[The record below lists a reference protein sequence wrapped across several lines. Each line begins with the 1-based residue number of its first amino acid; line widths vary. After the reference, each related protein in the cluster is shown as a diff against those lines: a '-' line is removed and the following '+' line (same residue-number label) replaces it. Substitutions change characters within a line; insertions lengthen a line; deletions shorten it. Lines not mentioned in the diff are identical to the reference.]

1 MKKKRFFLLFYLLDR
16 RWRWLTFCAIC
27 DNESE
32 RLLVEV
38 FDSSND
44 ELWSYVCKFLLPLTI
59 VVGRIEFDGRI
70 VGWWRIPV
78 SCCVVNVVVSLVR
91 VAEKKKLEVL
101 FNFLKRKI
109 TLLLHVNRRTGS
121 NSCDCLRRIWD

>member
-1 MKKKRFFLLFYLLDR
+1 
-16 RWRWLTFCAIC
+16 
-27 DNESE
+27 
-32 RLLVEV
+32 
-38 FDSSND
+38 
-44 ELWSYVCKFLLPLTI
+44 
-59 VVGRIEFDGRI
+59 
-70 VGWWRIPV
+70 
-78 SCCVVNVVVSLVR
+78 VR